1 MTDAA
6 DGGAVRFLEV
16 LENLDTPD
24 PRDDIDTAS
33 LVRRYPALGEVTVRD
48 VEIAGPHGTVPGRVY
63 RGAGEPRAGLVWV
76 HGGAFIAGSLDMPE
90 SNWVALELASRGI
103 AVLALDY
110 RKALGGV
117 RHPVLSDEVLTGWRA
132 AADLLGIPV
141 ERLHLGGASAGAN
154 LSTGVVVRLRAGAEA
169 LPLSLLLVYPV
180 LHAEM
185 PVATPAAAAAMAGLP
200 DEMRFSPGFMRAINL
215 NHVGDAAGLTDE
227 VAFPANAEVSGFPPT
242 LIVNAEADDL
252 RASGDAFG
260 LQLAESG
267 VDVETGLEPGT
278 VHGYLDQPGLPAAI
292 ASIDR
297 IAAWI
302 TKRTPA

>member
-1 MTDAA
+1 MTDTA

-16 LENLDTPD
+16 LENLDAPD

-33 LVRRYPALGEVTVRD
+33 LLRRFPDLAAVTVRE
-48 VEIAGPHGTVPGRVY
+48 VGMAGPHGVVHGRLY
-63 RGAGEPRAGLVWV
+63 RGPGEPRAGLVWV

-90 SNWVALELASRGI
+90 SNWVGLEFAARGI

-117 RHPVLSDEVLTGWRA
+117 QHPVLSDEVLTGWRA

-154 LSTGVVVRLRAGAEA
+154 LSTGVVVRLRAAAEP
-169 LPLSLLLVYPV
+169 LPSSLLLVYPV

-200 DEMRFSPGFMRAINL
+200 DAMRFSPGFMRAINL
-215 NHVGDAAGLTDE
+215 NYVGDAARFTDE
-227 VAFPANAEVSGFPPT
+227 VAFPANAEVAGFPPT
-242 LIVNAEADDL
+242 LILNAEADDL

-260 LQLAESG
+260 VQLADAG
-267 VDVETGLEPGT
+267 VDVETDLEPGT

-297 IAAWI
+297 LTAWM
-302 TKRTPA
+302 TERTPA